1 MPLIVLIEYLIV
13 RSCYLSG
20 LVMMTLTLTMPAHAA
35 FPNLDCEKMGF
46 DVQSRNRVMEM
57 HRATTWTVQMNI
69 LDNLGQM
76 GYLFF
81 WCGIESSLYFFVDRT
96 YLIEY
101 SYVGAGWLG
110 MMLIDAFIPQREQL
124 ASKPL
129 ASTIHNSPYMYDH
142 IHGVSE
148 ADIEIVATKDN
159 TNFRPGL

>member
-1 MPLIVLIEYLIV
+1 MRFVIILQLQQKVQ
-13 RSCYLSG
+13 
-20 LVMMTLTLTMPAHAA
+20 TL
-35 FPNLDCEKMGF
+35 D
-46 DVQSRNRVMEM
+46 D
-57 HRATTWTVQMNI
+57 
-69 LDNLGQM
+69 
-76 GYLFF
+76 LFF

-129 ASTIHNSPYMYDH
+129 ASTIHSSPYMYDH